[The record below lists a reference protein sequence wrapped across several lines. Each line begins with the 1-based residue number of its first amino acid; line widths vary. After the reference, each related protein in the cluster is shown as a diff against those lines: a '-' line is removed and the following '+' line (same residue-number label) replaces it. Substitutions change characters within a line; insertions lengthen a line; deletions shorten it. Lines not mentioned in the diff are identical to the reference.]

1 MKNQHLVCPSLLL
14 LVALLLT
21 ACATPTA
28 TPEPTPTP
36 RPQITLTIS
45 GSGTTAAILSGIKPA
60 FEANVPGYTLKVLP
74 GSGTGGGVKGLIE
87 GILDVAAMARSPK
100 NEEAAAGVEYVE
112 FGQSGVAVY
121 AHAEVGITNLTTA
134 QVLAIFSGEITNW
147 STIGGKDQPLI
158 LYVRDEED
166 SSTQVLR
173 KFIFNEMPFPET
185 AHVMTSQSDMQAAVA
200 GTPGSVGF
208 GSWPSALAD
217 GANVTGIALDSVTPG
232 DPAYP
237 LTVPIGIGYRS
248 AGKADVQPLIDWLL
262 SEKGQ
267 AALREF
273 DVILS
278 K

>member
-1 MKNQHLVCPSLLL
+1 MKSRYFSFISLVLLI
-14 LVALLLT
+14 ALLLT
-21 ACATPTA
+21 ACGTPTA

-36 RPQITLTIS
+36 RPRVTLTIS

-60 FEANVPGYTLKVLP
+60 FEADVPGYTLKVLP
-74 GSGTGGGVKGLIE
+74 GSGTGGGVKGLLE
-87 GILDVAAMARSPK
+87 GILDVAAMARPPK
-100 NEEAAAGVEYVE
+100 DEEAAKGIEYVE
-112 FGQSGVAVY
+112 FGQSGVAIY
-121 AHAEVGITNLTTA
+121 THADVGVTDLTSK

-147 STIGGKDQPLI
+147 STVGGKNQSLI

-166 SSTQVLR
+166 SSTQTLR
-173 KFIFNEMPFPET
+173 KVIFGEMPFPQT
-185 AHVMTSQSDMQAAVA
+185 AQMMTSQSDMQAAVA

-208 GSWPSALAD
+208 GSWPSALAERV
-217 GANVTGIALDSVTPG
+217 NVTGVALDSVAPG
-232 DPAYP
+232 DSAYP
-237 LTVPIGIGYRS
+237 LIGPIGIGYLS
-248 AGKADVQPLIDWLL
+248 AGKANVQPLIDWLL